1 LAGGEQMSSR
11 YCEIILK
18 QHQLIQ
24 TKVERL
30 LELINKMKKEPSGIN
45 QQDIEWDLKQ
55 VVQLMEAHSI
65 CEEQILL
72 PILGEM
78 YQSQPEILR
87 YVVED
92 HQVLEKELS
101 SLIQTELNIQE
112 NLSKIKSLLSRITI
126 HSVEEETGLLPLVEM
141 FLQSRQSVI
150 DK

>member
-1 LAGGEQMSSR
+1 MSSR